1 MPSGSRSEDPDE
13 TEGSRS
19 EDPDGTEKISYLSTF
34 QQKKNRTADAE
45 AKRKTYSTNSFI
57 INNQSTNLKGEP

>member
-1 MPSGSRSEDPDE
+1 MPS
-13 TEGSRS
+13 GSRS